1 MAERGANGPQ
11 PSSLSLDAC
20 EDLND
25 LGTAQWNLNHEPA
38 IAPPADDEPSAAVA
52 ALMGGTTE
60 DGAAAAAAGDP
71 ADQDI
76 FAEFY

>member
-38 IAPPADDEPSAAVA
+38 IAPPADDEPTGLHKTRRG
-52 ALMGGTTE
+52 ALSSE
-60 DGAAAAAAGDP
+60 AP
-71 ADQDI
+71 SLAD
-76 FAEFY
+76 